1 MGNCFEATQFNF
13 STAKNAKS
21 RKGREEGMGSTR
33 LAFTPLRFVS
43 RQVWLPAAAAKGGI
57 AGYDRSDM
65 PTKVQELIARLGAD
79 GWYQVRQKGS
89 HRQYRHPT
97 KQGTV
102 TVAGKPSVEVPP
114 GTLNNILKQ
123 AGLKK

>member
-1 MGNCFEATQFNF
+1 
-13 STAKNAKS
+13 
-21 RKGREEGMGSTR
+21 MGS
-33 LAFTPLRFVS
+33 LGLHPLLF
-43 RQVWLPAAAAKGGI
+43 AASLGRRGSGTGERKACDDCAA
-57 AGYDRSDM
+57 DRGERRYRRVRSKRHAY
-65 PTKVQELIARLGAD
+65 TKVQELIARLGAD
-79 GWYQVRQKGS
+79 GWYQARQKGS

-114 GTLNNILKQ
+114 GTLNSILKQ